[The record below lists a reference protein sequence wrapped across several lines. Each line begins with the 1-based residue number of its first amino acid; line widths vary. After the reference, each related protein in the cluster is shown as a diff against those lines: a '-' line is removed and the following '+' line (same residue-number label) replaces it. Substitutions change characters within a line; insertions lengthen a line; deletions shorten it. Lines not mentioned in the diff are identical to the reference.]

1 MNILRTLLPE
11 IFGAIFGI
19 TAIAFAYFLFSL
31 FFLAIEKFNHLDMA
45 DNMNPLS
52 IGAIVAITLFIIK
65 EVLEAYRKNAS
76 KNRKI
81 KALKTILAE
90 EIKLNYWVWKQ
101 IESIVKKVKEMRNNA
116 KDYSNKE

>member
-1 MNILRTLLPE
+1 MT
-11 IFGAIFGI
+11 
-19 TAIAFAYFLFSL
+19 
-31 FFLAIEKFNHLDMA
+31 

-101 IESIVKKVKEMRNNA
+101 IESIVKKVKEMPPETLYQIISLAVRESSAAIEDTQEVSLNMW
-116 KDYSNKE
+116 